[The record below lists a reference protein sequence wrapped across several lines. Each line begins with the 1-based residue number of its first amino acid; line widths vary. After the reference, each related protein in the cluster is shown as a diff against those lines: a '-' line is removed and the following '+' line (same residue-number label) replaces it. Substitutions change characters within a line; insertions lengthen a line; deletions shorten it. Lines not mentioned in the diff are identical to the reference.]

1 MMTVNWQPQAII
13 FDMDGLLVDSE
24 PVWHAA
30 EADLIESRGHQYTK
44 EVRAQIIGLRVDEF
58 FEKLNAVYH
67 FDESIDELY
76 SELMDRMLRLIP
88 RKVKPQPG
96 AAELVAYVQGSGL
109 PTAIASS
116 SPMSIINATVV
127 SQGWEHVFSL
137 RCSADDDARGKPAPD
152 VYLRAARL
160 LGVAPENCL
169 ALEDSPAGARAAVA
183 AGMTCY
189 AVPDST
195 HSGPDAFQD
204 ITPHVF
210 ADLHDVLRQL
220 NDMPDLYA
228 D

>member
-1 MMTVNWQPQAII
+1 MMTANWQPQAII

-24 PVWHAA
+24 PVWHTA
-30 EADLIESRGHQYTK
+30 ETELIESRGHRYTK

-58 FEKLNAVYH
+58 FEKLDAVYH
-67 FDESIDELY
+67 FDESTDALY
-76 SELMDRMLRLIP
+76 NELMERMLRLIP
-88 RKVKPQPG
+88 QKVKPQPG
-96 AAELVAYVQGSGL
+96 APELVDYMARSGL

-116 SPMSIINATVV
+116 SPMSIINMTVE
-127 SQGWEHVFSL
+127 SQGWGRVFAL

-152 VYLRAARL
+152 VYIRAARL
-160 LGVAPENCL
+160 LGVLPENCL

-195 HSGPDAFQD
+195 HSGPDAFAD

-210 ADLHDVLRQL
+210 ASLHDVLGQL
-220 NDMPDLYA
+220 NGHS
-228 D
+228 